1 MFPEKIEFDGEK
13 YRTNSYNK
21 VLDLIFQQTNELRG
35 NKKKKEKEFLL
46 SPTQYPDPV
55 KYPANK
61 VYPNEAKCMKIIG
74 SPKWYIAIN
83 CTKKT
88 IFCRFW
94 LPFGYPDLRKCLP
107 LRAKEIKSKRVWHR
121 KRR

>member
-1 MFPEKIEFDGEK
+1 MFPEKIEFGGEK

-55 KYPANK
+55 QAT
-61 VYPNEAKCMKIIG
+61 EIIG
-74 SPKWYIAIN
+74 KQKNLSSLLSVICIFLNFSIFA
-83 CTKKT
+83 
-88 IFCRFW
+88 IFC
-94 LPFGYPDLRKCLP
+94 PFFV
-107 LRAKEIKSKRVWHR
+107 IKYTFSTL
-121 KRR
+121 